1 MIGAGKMATILSR
14 YFAKAGHKVFIG
26 ARDLNQATGLASD
39 IGFNVQGGTI
49 DEAVQ
54 QGDII
59 FLAVPYLQ
67 IKDTLKLTGPL
78 KDKIVVDMSNPLKA
92 DFSGLL
98 IGGETSAA
106 EELAKLIPDAKVVK
120 AFNCLFAT
128 VLERGSEFGPVAN
141 SESGSDLRNHRA
153 QIFYAGDDDM
163 AKQQVAELI
172 EDTGFEPLHT
182 GQLISARYQEQ
193 LTALV
198 LETDKYLK
206 DPLQITPVMLM
217 RERI

>member
-26 ARDLNQATGLASD
+26 ARDENQATGLANV
-39 IGFNVQGGTI
+39 IGHNVQGGTI
-49 DEAVQ
+49 NEAVQ

-78 KDKIVVDMSNPLKA
+78 NEKIVVDMSNPLKP

-98 IGGETSAA
+98 IGGDTSAA
-106 EELAKLIPDAKVVK
+106 EELAKLVPDAKVVK

-128 VLERGSEFGPVAN
+128 VLERGSDYGEN
-141 SESGSDLRNHRA
+141 RA
-153 QIFYAGDDDM
+153 QIFYAGDDDA

-182 GQLISARYQEQ
+182 GSLISARYQEQ

-198 LETDKYLK
+198 LQIDQYLK
-206 DPLQITPVMLM
+206 EPLQITPVMLM
-217 RERI
+217 RERV